1 MRGMGLIEVAIATA
15 LLAVIALGVA
25 PLLIGAVRANADAR
39 LELDAAA
46 AATTKLEQMLVDPF
60 ASALSPSDALT
71 VDEPGFHDTVIS
83 HSAIL
88 KRRWAVSAFGGDPS
102 GARVFSVRV
111 GASGHPPL
119 ATFTTV
125 RTRMGP

>member
-1 MRGMGLIEVAIATA
+1 MTAIREFAPAKINLTLRIEGRQADGYHRLASLTTFANIGDTLTFEPGLVREV
-15 LLAVIALGVA
+15 VVSG
-25 PLLIGAVRANADAR
+25 
-39 LELDAAA
+39 
-46 AATTKLEQMLVDPF
+46 PF

-71 VDEPGFHDTVIS
+71 VDEPGFHDIVIS

-88 KRRWAVSAFGGDPS
+88 KRRWAVGAFGGDPS
-102 GARVFSVRV
+102 AARVFSVRV

-119 ATFTTV
+119 VTFTTV